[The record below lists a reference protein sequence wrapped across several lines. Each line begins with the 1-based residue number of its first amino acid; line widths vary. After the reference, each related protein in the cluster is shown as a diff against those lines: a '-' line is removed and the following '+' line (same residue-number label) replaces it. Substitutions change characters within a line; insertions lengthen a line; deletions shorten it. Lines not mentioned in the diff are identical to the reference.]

1 MKAEP
6 NFFTPSSEEA
16 KTMIRKMILDS
27 YDWFV
32 GIVDERR
39 PFDRTQTL
47 ALADGSVFTGRQ
59 ALQNKL
65 IDELGGEAEALK
77 WLKGKGLN
85 EKLDV
90 IEWKPA
96 PQGVTGFLPGMSAR
110 VMEKALGLPAGAGA
124 QVQEGLEKHMFL
136 DGLLSLWHVDL
147 NAAAGQ

>member
-1 MKAEP
+1 
-6 NFFTPSSEEA
+6 
-16 KTMIRKMILDS
+16 MIRRMILDS

-65 IDELGGEAEALK
+65 IDELGGEAEARN
-77 WLKGKGLN
+77 WLTGKGLD
-85 EKLDV
+85 EKLEV
-90 IEWKPA
+90 IEWKPVDK
-96 PQGVTGFLPGMSAR
+96 GVTAFLPGMSAR
-110 VMEKALGLPAGAGA
+110 LMEKVLGIPPGSGA
-124 QVQEGLEKHMFL
+124 QLQEGLEKHMFL

-147 NAAAGQ
+147 NAAAGK